1 MSKGGNKKAPPVK
14 GLDRRTFL
22 KGMGTGLIGTATIG
36 QGILAA
42 DAAAAQPAAA
52 KGENIEKAAVT
63 MTINGK
69 KYTVEVEPREVLLEV
84 LREKLQL
91 TGAKLV
97 CGHGECGA
105 CTVILNGRIVYSC
118 LMLAIEA
125 DGAKITTIE
134 GLGQPGNLHPVQK
147 KFIEH
152 DAYQCGFCTPG
163 FEVALADLL
172 EKNPKPTLED
182 IKRGLAG
189 NICRCG
195 AHPHIFNAALDL
207 AAGKGGR

>member
-1 MSKGGNKKAPPVK
+1 MSKGGNKSSPPAK

-22 KGMGTGLIGTATIG
+22 KGMGTGLIGSATIS
-36 QGILAA
+36 QGILAP
-42 DAAAAQPAAA
+42 DAVAAMAAA
-52 KGENIEKAAVT
+52 KGEEIEKATVT
-63 MTINGK
+63 LTINGK
-69 KYTVEVEPREVLLEV
+69 KQALEVEPREILLDV
-84 LREKLQL
+84 LRERLQL
-91 TGAKLV
+91 TGSKLV

-105 CTVILNGRIVYSC
+105 CTVILNGRTVYSC
-118 LMLAIEA
+118 MMLAIEA

-163 FEVALADLL
+163 FEISLADLL
-172 EKNPKPTLED
+172 EKNPNPNIEE
-182 IKRGLAG
+182 IKKGLSG

-195 AHPHIFNAALDL
+195 AYPHIFNVALDL
-207 AAGKGGR
+207 AGGKGGR